1 MMSTALPLTDHQPP
15 APRRRRNHNR
25 GNRPMPLGESGLMPP
40 GRATLTDA
48 ALSAE
53 ILAQLQDLSERM
65 ATKEDLA
72 RLVSRE
78 LYESQRTADQQI
90 QAITATRLT
99 TIEGSL
105 GALKDQFHAFQL
117 ADANRLALASQ
128 TTQQQIGQVQQQG
141 QAAASGVLAKSTDM
155 VDRLKDLLLGVCFS
169 AIFGLIIYAL
179 QHTAT
184 HP

>member
-1 MMSTALPLTDHQPP
+1 MSTAVTATSDLPNSPP
-15 APRRRRNHNR
+15 HRRRKY
-25 GNRPMPLGESGLMPP
+25 RPMPLGESGPMSPRRDDRTTADP
-40 GRATLTDA
+40 
-48 ALSAE
+48 ALSAQ

-72 RLVSRE
+72 KLVSRE
-78 LYESQRTADQQI
+78 LYDSQRTADQQI
-90 QAITATRLT
+90 QAITASRLT
-99 TIEGSL
+99 TIEAGL

-117 ADANRLALASQ
+117 ADANRLALATQS
-128 TTQQQIGQVQQQG
+128 TQQQIGQVQQQG

-179 QHTAT
+179 QHT